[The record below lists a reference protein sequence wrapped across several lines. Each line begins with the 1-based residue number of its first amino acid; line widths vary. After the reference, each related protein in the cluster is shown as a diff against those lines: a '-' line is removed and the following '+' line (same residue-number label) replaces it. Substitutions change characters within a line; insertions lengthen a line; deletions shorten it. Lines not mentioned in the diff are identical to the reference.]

1 MNEQTLKDQI
11 KELLQDDILSDL
23 VDTLPTEE
31 EVDTLIAVEQGQA
44 YQITVNRDPL
54 PPIGKSLSLDPKHL
68 ILIV

>member
-23 VDTLPTEE
+23 VDALPTEE

-54 PPIGKSLSLDPKHL
+54 PPIGKSLSLDS
-68 ILIV
+68 